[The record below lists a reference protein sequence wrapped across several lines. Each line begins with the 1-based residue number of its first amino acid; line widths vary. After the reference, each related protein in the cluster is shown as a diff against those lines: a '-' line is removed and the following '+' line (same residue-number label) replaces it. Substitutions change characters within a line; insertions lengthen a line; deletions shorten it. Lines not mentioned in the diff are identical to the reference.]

1 MTSVRKGQRSQ
12 QAVQEPTDEA
22 STKHNQ
28 LSGSFSKMY
37 IANPYPGIHNRN
49 FLDWAPYSQI
59 LKYLFSEFFIEPF
72 LKTSAS
78 AVRFQNIDKCNKY
91 SSFALSVPPPISS
104 DLGFQVTLRECAA
117 GSHPGPLC
125 PQPSATLPRR
135 ETSLCSL
142 QSRHIFIIYTTV
154 LCAETPAELIGMDS
168 FPNRSSPNTEQNFY
182 NLYVSIGWMEK
193 ANSYVKSVWNG
204 GWHRMQRSYKI
215 KDAYLQFLRLTT
227 QTSYQTCL
235 WACLSNQLFQKY
247 YFIAKEPS
255 KLPLRFLLFLP
266 QDRFNW
272 ASNLLLLL
280 PLTIPESVLG
290 ICLSEH

>member
-91 SSFALSVPPPISS
+91 SSFALSVPPPN
-104 DLGFQVTLRECAA
+104 FKW
-117 GSHPGPLC
+117 PGIPGHSERMC
-125 PQPSATLPRR
+125 SRVPPRPAVPSAKCNLTQEGNFPLFSS
-135 ETSLCSL
+135 EQTHFYHLHNGALC
-142 QSRHIFIIYTTV
+142 RNTCRAHRNGFI
-154 LCAETPAELIGMDS
+154 
-168 FPNRSSPNTEQNFY
+168 
-182 NLYVSIGWMEK
+182 
-193 ANSYVKSVWNG
+193 
-204 GWHRMQRSYKI
+204 
-215 KDAYLQFLRLTT
+215 
-227 QTSYQTCL
+227 
-235 WACLSNQLFQKY
+235 
-247 YFIAKEPS
+247 S
-255 KLPLRFLLFLP
+255 KP
-266 QDRFNW
+266 
-272 ASNLLLLL
+272 LL
-280 PLTIPESVLG
+280 PKHRAKFL
-290 ICLSEH
+290 